1 MVLNDCWAQ
10 PQPKLHGIELI
21 IKLESC
27 LIISNKKLSSSWNW
41 ASYGDD
47 YEIGHEDKALT

>member
-1 MVLNDCWAQ
+1 MVLNDYWAQ
-10 PQPKLHGIELI
+10 PHPKLHGIEFI
-21 IKLESC
+21 IILESC